1 MQEIKEFV
9 ILYGVI
15 PLLLLKIKKIKIPPI
30 EPFVWVV
37 FIASLY
43 EFFGTIILKL
53 NSEYWF
59 ICYKILAFI
68 TIHYFFYK
76 LLEGNYRNL
85 FMLFIFSF
93 LLLMTYC
100 FCEWKQSAFFD
111 ISAYFNSLQTIV
123 VLIFSLLWIVRVFTN
138 LELDSF
144 TNSPIFYFVSGLI
157 LYYSGTV
164 FLFLLSSFIFKM
176 DKSNFQS
183 FWMLN
188 IFLNLVLRTLLI
200 VGIWKGRQQ

>member
-1 MQEIKEFV
+1 MQEITIFT
-9 ILYGVI
+9 ILYGIV
-15 PLLLLKIKKIKIPPI
+15 PLLLYKIKNFTIKPI
-30 EPFVWVV
+30 EPFIWVI

-43 EFFGTIILKL
+43 EFLGTFVFKL

-59 ICYKILAFI
+59 ICYMTLAFFS
-68 TIHYFFYK
+68 IHWFFYK
-76 LLEGNYRNL
+76 LLNTNY
-85 FMLFIFSF
+85 FKIFTLFIILFLVLSF
-93 LLLMTYC
+93 YS
-100 FCEWKQSAFFD
+100 FYEWDKLNYLD
-111 ISAYFNSLQTIV
+111 IIAYFNSLQTVV
-123 VLIFSLLWIVRVFTN
+123 VLFFSILWIVRVFTN

-144 TNSPIFYFVSGLI
+144 TNSSMFYFVSGLI